1 MPAWLVDACSMQL
14 CGNDAKAR
22 RHRHR
27 QRHKAAA

>member
-22 RHRHR
+22 RHR